1 MPLAAATRKP
11 HYLTASEQARLE
23 VCAAPYWRNIIVIM
37 VEMRLRPYRELIPMR
52 DLGICVPVHGPSQE
66 SARPIALR
74 VW

>member
-37 VEMRLRPYRELIPMR
+37 VEMRLQPYRELIPMR
-52 DLGICVPVHGPSQE
+52 KQQVDLQNGIMHLP
-66 SARPIALR
+66 
-74 VW
+74 

>member
-52 DLGICVPVHGPSQE
+52 KQQVDLQNGIMHLQ
-66 SARPIALR
+66 
-74 VW
+74 